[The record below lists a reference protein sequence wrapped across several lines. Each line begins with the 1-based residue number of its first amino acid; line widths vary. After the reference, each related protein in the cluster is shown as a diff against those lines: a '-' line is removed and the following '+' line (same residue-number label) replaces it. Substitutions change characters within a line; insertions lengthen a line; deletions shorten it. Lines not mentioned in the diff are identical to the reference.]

1 MILLSLSKKRL
12 KNQSPDTRG
21 AGKCQCQCT
30 VAPAAF
36 WKCVFLGHPV
46 VYTYTFG
53 DGREKCN
60 KSHSSDKWITH
71 DWICLQKTKKS
82 DSWDIKS
89 YSFRLTNILGARF
102 DLIFKMKCFIEFIT
116 FGYKSFFMECVVS
129 FEGYHRSPT
138 PLGGVGWGYPVLG
151 TPRHCLREF
160 SAQLVCCCLFFS
172 IPLFYELHLYHSFEK
187 GFVTRI

>member
-1 MILLSLSKKRL
+1 MGLDFTIDMTWGRLILLSLSKKRPI
-12 KNQSPDTRG
+12 NQSPDTRG
-21 AGKCQCQCT
+21 AGKWWLSQCT

-129 FEGYHRSPT
+129 FEG
-138 PLGGVGWGYPVLG
+138 GVGWGCPVLG
-151 TPRHCLREF
+151 IRRHCLREF
-160 SAQLVCCCLFFS
+160 SAQS
-172 IPLFYELHLYHSFEK
+172 
-187 GFVTRI
+187 G